1 MQVMPPAGTV
11 NVMPQMD
18 GPGAPPSLNMPPVG
32 PPPPGSVDP
41 LAGVQGTGD
50 PLMDGLAA
58 AGAQRQGSLQRF
70 FTASEGRWREEG
82 LGGSMSFYGD
92 DGELYGGYYPDG
104 DSYLWTLTNSD
115 GEPFAEGRANSLD
128 EAIYRVEYAQDGETP
143 YDSDESEV
151 W

>member
-1 MQVMPPAGTV
+1 MSRLDKLYKQALQ
-11 NVMPQMD
+11 NKSSQ
-18 GPGAPPSLNMPPVG
+18 
-32 PPPPGSVDP
+32 
-41 LAGVQGTGD
+41 
-50 PLMDGLAA
+50 
-58 AGAQRQGSLQRF
+58 QRQS
-70 FTASEGRWREEG
+70 SWREEG
-82 LGGSMSFYGD
+82 PGGSMSFYGD

-115 GEPFAEGRANSLD
+115 GESFAEGRANSLD